1 MFSFKLTET
10 SKRQLTL
17 RFFLKQNPSLIFSTM
32 TALLCSASLKSLLLL
47 LGYKGSVLRQLCYV
61 TRIVTFQKT
70 VLKMWMNSWLERE
83 RACSCLQS
91 GESWDAAKPHPN
103 FPRHWAA
110 DNRAQRQFTLP
121 AGLIQ
126 KHQVWLPLW
135 HGPSL
140 IQFNSV
146 QQLAGTVSNKTQTTE
161 RKGGV
166 RHNERMRGTMPTWP
180 V

>member
-83 RACSCLQS
+83 SLFMPTVRRELRCCKTSPKFPSSLGCRQQS
-91 GESWDAAKPHPN
+91 PASVHTASWTNSKTPSLAASLAWAKPH
-103 FPRHWAA
+103 
-110 DNRAQRQFTLP
+110 
-121 AGLIQ
+121 
-126 KHQVWLPLW
+126 
-135 HGPSL
+135 
-140 IQFNSV
+140 SV
-146 QQLAGTVSNKTQTTE
+146 QLSSAAGWDSKQQNPDYREKGRGQT
-161 RKGGV
+161 
-166 RHNERMRGTMPTWP
+166 
-180 V
+180 